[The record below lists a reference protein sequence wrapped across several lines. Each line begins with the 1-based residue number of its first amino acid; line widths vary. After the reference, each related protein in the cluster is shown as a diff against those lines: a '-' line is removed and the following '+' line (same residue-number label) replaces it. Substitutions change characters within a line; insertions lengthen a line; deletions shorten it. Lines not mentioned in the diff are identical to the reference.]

1 MGSITRYRG
10 DTVPDKITVKDADA
24 VVINITAY
32 SFILTVSSIKA
43 PPDTSTQLMQLT
55 GAITSGP
62 LGTVEFSPTA
72 GEANVAPGKYFYD
85 IQMTDGSGKIQTI
98 DTGTYTFKQDIT
110 K

>member
-10 DTVPDKITVKDADA
+10 DTVPDKITVKDADD

-32 SFILTVSSIKA
+32 AFMLTVSSIKA

-55 GAITSGP
+55 GVITSGP

-72 GEANVAPGKYFYD
+72 GEANVTPGKYFYD